1 MPQQMTLGELAHQLG
16 AELRGD
22 AACQIHSL
30 ATLQEATEGQIS
42 FLANPAYERFLET
55 TEASAVILS
64 PKLADKYGGNALLLD
79 NPYLGY
85 AHLSRLL
92 DNAPETAAGIHPAA
106 VVAASAQLH
115 PSVCVA
121 ANAVIGEGVVI
132 GADSVIGA
140 GTVIGDNTTLGE
152 GCRLAANVTVYH
164 GVAMGSQV
172 TIHSGAVIG
181 ADGFGFA
188 PDSSPES
195 KGSWVKIYQLGGV
208 VIGNRVEIGAN
219 TTIDR
224 GALGNTEIA
233 DGVIIDNQVMIA
245 HNVKVGEHT
254 AMAAFTGISG
264 STTIGKHCT
273 FAGRSGS
280 VGHIDIGDNVHVAGT
295 AVIMKSVS
303 EAGAYGSGTPTSPI
317 REWRRNS
324 ARFNQLDDMSKRLR
338 RLERRFPE
346 VDE

>member
-1 MPQQMTLGELAHQLG
+1 MPQQMTLGELAQQLG

-22 AACQIHSL
+22 AACQVHSL

-64 PKLADKYGGNALLLD
+64 PKMADKYSGNALLLD

-85 AHLSRLL
+85 AHLSKLL
-92 DNAPETAAGIHPAA
+92 DNAPKADLGIHPSA

-115 PSVCVA
+115 PSVSVA
-121 ANAVIGEGVVI
+121 ANVVIGEGVVI
-132 GADSVIGA
+132 GADTAIGT
-140 GTVIGDNTTLGE
+140 GTAIGDNTRIGE
-152 GCRLAANVTVYH
+152 GCQLAANVTVYH
-164 GVAMGSQV
+164 GVSMGNQV

-188 PDSSPES
+188 PDAD
-195 KGSWVKIYQLGGV
+195 GNWVKIHQLGGV

-245 HNVKVGEHT
+245 HNVKVGENT

-264 STTIGKHCT
+264 STTIGKNCT
-273 FAGRSGS
+273 WAGRSGA

-295 AVIMKSVS
+295 AVMMKSVD
-303 EAGAYGSGTPTSPI
+303 EPGAYGAGTPTSPI

-324 ARFNQLDDMSKRLR
+324 ARFNQLDEMSKRLR
-338 RLERRFPE
+338 RLEKQLAE
-346 VDE
+346 NEK